1 MAEIYDILKIG
12 KEKYLKENLQQ
23 EFYEQIKMFSG
34 RTTSFQCKEEYGT
47 KRYEIK
53 TFKLYLDMHRE
64 ERKYQIDEKDGE
76 FIVKYGLKPY
86 LILQALPYRDKEDF
100 LIEFKE
106 RLKRLISKVRK
117 EDYDENRAFYE
128 EVHLMDNMILDI
140 EDPIHDQ
147 EGLIRLGSMAYNDKD
162 KEFAKKYGDDFL
174 ADWKSFRN
182 KQKEDYKK
190 IENYYTIYEDLYN
203 NQYFGKFLPKD

>member
-34 RTTSFQCKEEYGT
+34 RTTSFQCKKEYGT

-64 ERKYQIDEKDGE
+64 ERKYPIDEKDGE

-106 RLKRLISKVRK
+106 RLNQLISKVRK
-117 EDYDENRAFYE
+117 ED
-128 EVHLMDNMILDI
+128 
-140 EDPIHDQ
+140 
-147 EGLIRLGSMAYNDKD
+147 
-162 KEFAKKYGDDFL
+162 
-174 ADWKSFRN
+174 
-182 KQKEDYKK
+182 
-190 IENYYTIYEDLYN
+190 
-203 NQYFGKFLPKD
+203 